1 MLTNGGLFIRTCFY
15 QVMAFQITLSLGI
28 YISYILIWINWI
40 FPTQIPSQLI
50 SLVLILGL
58 READR
63 WGLTPTRSKRA
74 HSNTDTLWNSTSI
87 RWYLSLLISIFC
99 WHCKASMT
107 ATSSFSPSPTA
118 FAPAQQ
124 QTYPDQDEVCSAI
137 ALSAQLWFLP
147 FFYTPSLF
155 PFFIINSQS

>member
-1 MLTNGGLFIRTCFY
+1 
-15 QVMAFQITLSLGI
+15 MAFQMTFSLGI
-28 YISYILIWINWI
+28 YISSIFIWINWI
-40 FPTQIPSQLI
+40 FPNQIPSQLI
-50 SLVLILGL
+50 SLVFILGL
-58 READR
+58 READC
-63 WGLTPTRSKRA
+63 WALTPTSSKRGH

-124 QTYPDQDEVCSAI
+124 QTYPDQDEGCSAI
-137 ALSAQLWFLP
+137 ALSVQLWFLP